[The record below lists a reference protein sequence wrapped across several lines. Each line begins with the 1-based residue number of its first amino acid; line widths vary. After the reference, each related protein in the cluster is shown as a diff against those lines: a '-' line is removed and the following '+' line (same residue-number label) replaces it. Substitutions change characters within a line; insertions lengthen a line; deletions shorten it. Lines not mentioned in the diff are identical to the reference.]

1 MVVQYEIC
9 GLGGGSVS
17 GSRDGQPG
25 YITCP
30 DPIEG
35 FSCKIVT
42 NIARKRKRCHHVP
55 LQQHHFDTMNCNVR
69 RRPDCGVWRSPL
81 PCALLCAR
89 HAGGTAFTQDYPT
102 HISHTHIPHSAV
114 YPLFPLPHPLTQW
127 AGLNSRSPGCS
138 RGAHVQP
145 SARPRTRWPAGH
157 KAPTGKPSARPSQSA
172 QRTALTGHN
181 PTSLTQRPPAAT
193 SSFSTLPPP

>member
-55 LQQHHFDTMNCNVR
+55 LQQQHFDTMNCNV

-89 HAGGTAFTQDYPT
+89 HAGGTAFTQDYPS
-102 HISHTHIPHSAV
+102 HISHTHIPHT
-114 YPLFPLPHPLTQW
+114 YPTH
-127 AGLNSRSPGCS
+127 SRVTP
-138 RGAHVQP
+138 
-145 SARPRTRWPAGH
+145 
-157 KAPTGKPSARPSQSA
+157 
-172 QRTALTGHN
+172 
-181 PTSLTQRPPAAT
+181 
-193 SSFSTLPPP
+193 LPPPSPAHAVGRPEFEIPRLLSWGARPAISPSSYQMASGAQGADREAIRQAIAKCAKNGADWA